1 VGGAFS
7 EVHSY
12 SLIFITDSSLIHRAC
27 YGALSTIEDKGT
39 REGEAMNREQVDE
52 ANIRGMSASVDRMDP
67 DEFASCFTEDG
78 SFRFGN
84 AEPVVGRSAIREA
97 AAAFFST
104 IDGVH
109 HDIQG
114 IWSGK
119 WEQGEVYSVEAEAT
133 YTRKDGSEVKL
144 PVTSTLRMKGDLVQD
159 WRVFMDISPVY
170 AER

>member
-1 VGGAFS
+1 
-7 EVHSY
+7 
-12 SLIFITDSSLIHRAC
+12 
-27 YGALSTIEDKGT
+27 
-39 REGEAMNREQVDE
+39 MNREQVDE
-52 ANIRGMSASVDRMDP
+52 ASILRMFASVDRMDP
-67 DEFASCFTEDG
+67 DEVASYFTEDG
-78 SFRFGN
+78 SVRFGN

-97 AAAFFST
+97 LAAFFST
-104 IDGVH
+104 IDGLR
-109 HDIQG
+109 HDITG

-170 AER
+170 AEGEAT